1 MPPPPTAG
9 ALLRV
14 AATASDAGKG
24 FRVTGA
30 SGITRRLL
38 ELTGSTKWS
47 ASIRTERSRYWK
59 QSALTTF
66 LGDEILPVSVEGSD
80 GSSRTSPRTA
90 FTSMIPA
97 PPFASTA
104 VLWRHQLV
112 ELVHVLNTTL

>member
-1 MPPPPTAG
+1 M
-9 ALLRV
+9 
-14 AATASDAGKG
+14 
-24 FRVTGA
+24 TGA
-30 SGITRRLL
+30 IGITPRVL
-38 ELTGSTKWS
+38 ELKWSTKCS
-47 ASIRTERSRYWK
+47 ASIRTKRSRYWK

-97 PPFASTA
+97 PPFASIA
-104 VLWRHQLV
+104 LLSRHQLV